1 MKARDCCRI
10 VALALLSCSAAAAS
24 EFRLA
29 GTMSY
34 GQGQWLAMVELPS
47 GQQRLVKVNEP
58 LAGGTVVAIGD
69 RVVRVRF
76 ADGDKVYV
84 LENGKTI
91 ATWAAVQAP
100 ADAPIIAS
108 REIGADFLKAL
119 DEVERRFAKAEPR
132 VLRAELHKVLGIPP
146 TSRVKAVNQFPMQSD
161 AQVIGTVRRAA
172 RARYSVHLFLDDSP
186 QLTEVYLLPEQPKQ

>member
-1 MKARDCCRI
+1 MQARDYVRLL
-10 VALALLSCSAAAAS
+10 ALALLSCSAAASS
-24 EFRLA
+24 EFRLS

-34 GQGQWLAMVELPS
+34 GEGQWLAMVELPS
-47 GQQRLVKVNEP
+47 GEQRLVKVSEP

-76 ADGDKVYV
+76 ADGEKVYV
-84 LENGKTI
+84 LENGRTI
-91 ATWAAVQAP
+91 ATWAAAQVP

-119 DEVERRFAKAEPR
+119 DEVERQFGKSGPN
-132 VLRAELHKVLGIPP
+132 VVRAELNKVLGIPP

-161 AQVIGTVRRAA
+161 TQVIATVRREA
-172 RARYSVHLFLDDSP
+172 RARNAVHLFLEDSP